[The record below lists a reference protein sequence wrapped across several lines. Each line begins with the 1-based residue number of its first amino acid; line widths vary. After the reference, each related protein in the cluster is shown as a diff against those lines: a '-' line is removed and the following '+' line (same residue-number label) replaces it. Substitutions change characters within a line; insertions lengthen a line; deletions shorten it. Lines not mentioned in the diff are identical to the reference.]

1 MNQSEELE
9 QAIKAQVEIRITKA
23 ALGIYKGVL
32 SDGTYYE
39 AQLHRFSVDT
49 HDMDLGVIFYQP

>member
-23 ALGIYKGVL
+23 ALGMYRGTL
-32 SDGTYYE
+32 SDGTEYE

-49 HDMDLGVIFYQP
+49 HDMDLGVVIYAP